1 LVQLVKNTISG
12 NLTDIDKAQMI
23 GIKPGPIFT
32 GVNGFAVVCYHQ
44 PGIGY
49 KLAEFNTED
58 DARACLDKIQKFKID
73 GFENLIEIE
82 DIVVASLLELPT
94 DAKGKGSLIKV

>member
-1 LVQLVKNTISG
+1 MVQLVKNTISG

-49 KLAEFNTED
+49 KLAEFNKEE
-58 DARACLDKIQKFKID
+58 DARECLTKIQDFKIAGID
-73 GFENLIEIE
+73 QLIEIE
-82 DIVVASLLELPT
+82 DIVVASLLELPS
-94 DAKGKGSLIKV
+94 DAKGSGSLIKV